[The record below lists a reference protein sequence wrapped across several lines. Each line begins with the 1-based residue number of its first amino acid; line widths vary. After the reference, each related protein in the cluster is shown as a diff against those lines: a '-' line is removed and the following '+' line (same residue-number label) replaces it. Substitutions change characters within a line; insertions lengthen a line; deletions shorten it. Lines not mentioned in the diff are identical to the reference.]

1 MNTGFGEHKNFA
13 LNLMKKTID
22 LLNNNNIDYYLIS
35 GTLLGHVRHH
45 DFIPWDDDIDI
56 LVSPDILHKLP
67 KLLLDPEFTFLKIDP
82 WFLKVCLKTGIHHIT
97 NVNNDKLI
105 NKSDRYYW
113 PFIDLFIY
121 QKTKTQLKFFGKKW
135 DIKQF
140 EPRKLEMFLDIPVTI
155 PNNPDYFLKIN
166 YGNDY
171 LTNFKPNMYD
181 HRNERP
187 IIDKKNK
194 DKNKNKK
201 IYVTYNKYNKK
212 I

>member
-56 LVSPDILHKLP
+56 LVSPDILDKLP
-67 KLLLDPEFTFLKIDP
+67 KLLLHPEFTFLRMDP
-82 WFLKVCLKTGIHHIT
+82 WFLKVCFKTGIHHIT
-97 NVNNDKLI
+97 NAHNSKLI
-105 NKSDRYYW
+105 NKLDRYYW
-113 PFIDLFIY
+113 PYIDLFIY
-121 QKTKTQLKFFGKKW
+121 QKTKSELIFFGKKW
-135 DIKQF
+135 DSKQF

-171 LTNFKPNMYD
+171 LTNFKQSTYD
-181 HRNERP
+181 HRNECV
-187 IIDKKNK
+187 IIDNT
-194 DKNKNKK
+194 NKNKK
-201 IYVTYNKYNKK
+201 LYIKYNKFNKK